1 MVIIR
6 PMISSAESHL
16 ISIIIPN
23 HNGTPCLEA
32 CLQSLQRQDYHATE
46 LLVVDNASEDESLE
60 VIRRTAPQAVVLR
73 QAQNLGFA
81 GAVNAG
87 LRLARG
93 EWIAVLNNDTEVAAD
108 WLFECMAAAERHPD
122 AGFLACHIL
131 DFHKRDSVYSAG
143 DCFLRAGIG
152 YRRGQELA
160 DSEDYQQDREIF
172 SACGCAALYR
182 REIFEKAG
190 GYEDRFFAYLEDIDL
205 GLRLQASGCRGYY
218 VSRARVYHLG
228 GMTSGGEFSPLAVRL
243 RTRNALLLLLK
254 SLPLRFLFR
263 CAPMIMAA
271 QLVWLARVFA
281 RARFWSYLRGL
292 GEAVV
297 LAPPMLSKRTQ
308 LRPFWRR
315 DSDRLWQAI
324 LESESLA
331 RKDFSG
337 KAGQSVS
344 TFLKWYFRVW

>member
-6 PMISSAESHL
+6 PMISSAESPL

-23 HNGTPCLEA
+23 RNGAPCLEA
-32 CLQSLQRQDYHATE
+32 CLRSLQRQAYHPTE
-46 LLVVDNASEDESLE
+46 LLVVDNASDDESLE
-60 VIRRTAPQAVVLR
+60 VIRSIAPDAVALR
-73 QAQNLGFA
+73 QAGNLGFA
-81 GAVNAG
+81 GAVNVGMRRAC
-87 LRLARG
+87 G

-108 WLFECMAAAERHPD
+108 WLSECMAAAGRHPD

-131 DFHKRDSVYSAG
+131 DFHKRDTVYSAG

-160 DSEDYQQDREIF
+160 DGEDYRQDREIF

-190 GYEDRFFAYLEDIDL
+190 GYDERFFAYLEDTDL

-218 VSRARVYHLG
+218 VSRARVYHVG
-228 GMTSGGEFSPLAVRL
+228 GATSGGEFSPLAVRL

-254 SLPLRFLFR
+254 SLPVRFLLR
-263 CAPMIMAA
+263 CVPMIMAA
-271 QLVWLARVFA
+271 QLAWLARVLA
-281 RARFWSYLRGL
+281 RAKFWSYLRGL
-292 GEAVV
+292 VEAVALV
-297 LAPPMLSKRTQ
+297 PTMLSKRAQ
-308 LRPFWRR
+308 LRPLWRR
-315 DSDRLWQAI
+315 DPDRLWRAV
-324 LESESLA
+324 LESEALA

-337 KAGQSVS
+337 ETAQGQSS
-344 TFLKWYFRVW
+344 FLTWYFRVW